1 MAQPK
6 PSSIRVGPNPRDQQE
21 ERQARIAE
29 MLERIQR
36 HRDQAAY
43 HQQQAEHHE
52 READRL
58 RAEGVASTSS
68 AAKSLDPELKQAVRK
83 RKAATKR

>member
-6 PSSIRVGPNPRDQQE
+6 PSSIRVGPDPRDQQE
-21 ERQARIAE
+21 EREARIAE
-29 MLERIQR
+29 MLARIQR

-43 HQQQAEHHE
+43 HLEQAEQHE

-58 RAEGVASTSS
+58 RADGEAS
-68 AAKSLDPELKQAVRK
+68 DVERRK
-83 RKAATKR
+83 KPRP